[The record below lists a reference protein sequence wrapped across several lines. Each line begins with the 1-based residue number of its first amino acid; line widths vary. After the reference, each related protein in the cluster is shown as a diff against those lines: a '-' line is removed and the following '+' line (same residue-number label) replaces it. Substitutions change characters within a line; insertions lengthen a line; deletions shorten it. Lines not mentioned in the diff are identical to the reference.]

1 MKKIA
6 LIFLSAFVTVVI
18 TIIIFSQPANTKYWN
33 SFSEKQL
40 KNINTIS
47 FDLNIHWKTPYIDTA
62 FAPCSISIDKN
73 CIIINEGGYC
83 YTKVTKDSFWV
94 IDNGYANISYGP
106 KEYNWEGCNRF
117 AQLYSRHSQGIDVY
131 TPFYHNPG
139 STRYNGDIK
148 AMKDSAEFTI
158 LTSELLTG
166 YRFDDSTQDYSIPVI
181 ETIKTYCDN
190 NSGWIPRVDVFL
202 PLDSVEYNYYFTN
215 ISTSGKAHLYDSV
228 FNLSRREYAQYS
240 YYNLANIFAP
250 SEGIMPEKPRDTVFN
265 DNIANIP
272 LAGADGDTVYL
283 RDDKG
288 WILLE
293 FWSYGCKPCTEFL
306 QTMQNEKETLGY
318 RRLEKEGINIYCINI
333 QGGVTDR
340 MIQYAKMFDAEDIV
354 YSSRQMIALDFNFT
368 PTYYL
373 FAPNRDLVY
382 RGYDK
387 DITNLLIKAKQKYSY
402 RNRNN

>member
-18 TIIIFSQPANTKYWN
+18 TIIIFSQPANTGYWN

-47 FDLNIHWKTPYIDTA
+47 FDLNIHWQTPYIDTA

-106 KEYNWEGCNRF
+106 KKYNWEGSDRF
-117 AQLYSRHSQGIDVY
+117 AYLYGRHSQGIDLY
-131 TPFYHNPG
+131 APFYHNPG
-139 STRYNGDIK
+139 SAKYNGDIK
-148 AMKDSAEFTI
+148 TMKDSAEFTI
-158 LTSELLTG
+158 LTTELLSG
-166 YRFDDSTQDYSIPVI
+166 YRFDDSSQDYSIPVI
-181 ETIKTYCDN
+181 ETIKMYCNN
-190 NSGWIPRVDVFL
+190 NSGWIARVDVFR

-228 FNLSRREYAQYS
+228 FDLSRREYAQHS

-250 SEGIMPEKPRDTVFN
+250 SEGIMPEKPRDTVFD

-272 LAGADGDTVYL
+272 LASADGDTVYL
-283 RDDKG
+283 RDEKG

-293 FWSYGCKPCTEFL
+293 FWSYGCKPCAEFL

-318 RRLEKEGINIYCINI
+318 RQLEKEGINIYCINI

-354 YSSRQMIALDFNFT
+354 YSSRQMIALDFSFT

-387 DITNLLIKAKQKYSY
+387 DITNLLIEAKQKYS
-402 RNRNN
+402 NN